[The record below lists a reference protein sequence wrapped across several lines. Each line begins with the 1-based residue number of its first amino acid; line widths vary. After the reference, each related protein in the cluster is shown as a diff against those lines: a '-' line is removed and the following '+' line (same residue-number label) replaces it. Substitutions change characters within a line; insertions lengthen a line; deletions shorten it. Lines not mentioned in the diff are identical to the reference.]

1 MCSLEQQTSECSFST
16 RLVIAAPGKATGP
29 KTDSAC
35 FRPGVD
41 DDTNNKLWKLV
52 PVNYTKSMTRAVP
65 GLEAGRKGYGRDADI
80 VKTIGAMT
88 LATSEVDMAMTV
100 ARVVEMADAI
110 LLRPGTIVN
119 TM

>member
-1 MCSLEQQTSECSFST
+1 MLVLLATLRTDAFDHIFGFFYLETS
-16 RLVIAAPGKATGP
+16 
-29 KTDSAC
+29 
-35 FRPGVD
+35 
-41 DDTNNKLWKLV
+41 
-52 PVNYTKSMTRAVP
+52 
-65 GLEAGRKGYGRDADI
+65 RKGHGRDADI

-88 LATSEVDMAMTV
+88 LATSEVDMTMTV

>member
-1 MCSLEQQTSECSFST
+1 M
-16 RLVIAAPGKATGP
+16 LVLLATLR
-29 KTDSAC
+29 TDA
-35 FRPGVD
+35 FDHIFGFF
-41 DDTNNKLWKLV
+41 
-52 PVNYTKSMTRAVP
+52 Y
-65 GLEAGRKGYGRDADI
+65 LEAGRKGHGRDADI

-110 LLRPGTIVN
+110 LLRTGTIVN